1 MISLQAIAI
10 AVSIQ
15 RDGATMANYINL
27 LSTLE

>member
-1 MISLQAIAI
+1 MISLQAI